1 MLKNALIKGINS
13 FCYSIGICVATYA
26 IVGIKGYI
34 PLLPEYE
41 ARFSSQGTAMIVQ
54 LFLIGLMSAA
64 LAAGTAIF
72 ELERLSL
79 VAQSIIYFIVS
90 SAVWIPVGCFCWGLN
105 KYVVTVV
112 SMSISYLFSYVI
124 CWVISYKS
132 NKKNIQQINERLVEL
147 RISDSEQ
154 W

>member
-1 MLKNALIKGINS
+1 
-13 FCYSIGICVATYA
+13 
-26 IVGIKGYI
+26 
-34 PLLPEYE
+34 
-41 ARFSSQGTAMIVQ
+41 
-54 LFLIGLMSAA
+54 MSAA

-105 KYVVTVV
+105 KYAVTVV